1 MYFEEFGNKEKEVLI
16 LLHTSFNPYIYDS
29 LVDLLKDDYRII
41 VPHLLGFGKEADKI
55 FSFEENEKELVSLIS
70 SFNKKVY
77 LIGTSL
83 GSQIAFKLI
92 NSHQELFL
100 KVILVSPFLLKDQI
114 DLTASLNANI
124 NLLNQLRNRFL
135 VYLYLKKNNIR
146 KNRRIDFKK
155 ESKKIID
162 ESIFNMVNDSPSIS
176 DYPTYNEINIP
187 TLVVSFTSQHIAI
200 KNTIEELL
208 KVNSCTKD
216 IIVQGDN
223 LNLLSRDVAKFK
235 KIINNYFI
243 FDKVEN
249 EVFTNER
256 NAKQD

>member
-29 LVDLLKDDYRII
+29 LINLLKDDYRII

-55 FSFEENEKELVSLIS
+55 FTFEENENELIDLIS
-70 SFNKKVY
+70 SFNEKVY

-83 GSQIAFKLI
+83 GSQIAFRLM
-92 NSHQELFL
+92 NSHQELFS

-114 DLTASLNANI
+114 DITASLNANI

-135 VYLYLKKNNIR
+135 VYLHMHKNNIR
-146 KNRRIDFKK
+146 KDRKKDFKK
-155 ESKKIID
+155 ESQKIID

-176 DYPTYNEINIP
+176 DYPNYKEINIP
-187 TLVVSFTSQHIAI
+187 TLLVSFTSQHIAI
-200 KNTIEELL
+200 SRTINELL
-208 KVNSCTKD
+208 KVNLATKD
-216 IIVQGDN
+216 IIVQGN
-223 LNLLSRDVAKFK
+223 MINLLSSDNVKFK
-235 KIINNYFI
+235 KIINDYFL

-249 EVFTNER
+249 EVIKDEGST
-256 NAKQD
+256 K